1 MGDIRADRLD
11 RLPIIRFLVLG
22 FLFLGRFLVLGLFL
36 RDGILSRRRRWCRL
50 GATGDDQSHYDKKW

>member
-11 RLPIIRFLVLG
+11 GLLVLG
-22 FLFLGRFLVLGLFL
+22 LLVLGLLVLGLLVLGLFL
-36 RDGILSRRRRWCRL
+36 RDGILSRGSRWSRL